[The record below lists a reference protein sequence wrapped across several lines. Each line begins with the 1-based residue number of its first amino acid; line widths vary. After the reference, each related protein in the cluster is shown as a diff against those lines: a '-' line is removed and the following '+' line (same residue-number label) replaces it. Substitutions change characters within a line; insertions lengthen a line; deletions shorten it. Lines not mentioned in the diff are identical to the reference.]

1 MRDLEAPGSGGLG
14 VDILL
19 EMGSAEW
26 ERRNGTRNCQKA
38 DQEGDNEYKLK
49 NKNKNRQALTLFRLA
64 LNSICS

>member
-1 MRDLEAPGSGGLG
+1 